1 MRTPWLILAVT
12 LVAGVVMYLISR
24 YQSPPGQYDSL
35 NLENKDTAVI
45 NKVRVYAA
53 TQPTEI
59 YYLDS
64 TWLQPDSTPLK
75 MVLKNSRLNFMPKQY
90 QSLAL
95 IITYSDSC
103 FYDLEIDK
111 QDPEQSYDFH
121 FTLQPARDTLF
132 IKGEVQ
138 TDEGIVQFSGPMM
151 KMYKGF
157 ILTYNNRMP
166 PQPDSLNEGASSIA
180 EAGANKTITVIEN

>member
-1 MRTPWLILAVT
+1 
-12 LVAGVVMYLISR
+12 MYLISR

-35 NLENKDTAVI
+35 NLENKDTAII
-45 NKVRVYAA
+45 NRVRVYAA
-53 TQPTEI
+53 TQPTEL
-59 YYLDS
+59 YYLDK

-75 MVLKNSRLNFMPKQY
+75 MVLKSSRLNFMPKQY

-95 IITYSDSC
+95 IVTYADSC

-111 QDPEQSYDFH
+111 EDPEQSYDISFA
-121 FTLQPARDTLF
+121 LLPERDTLF

-138 TDEGIVQFSGPMM
+138 TGDGIVQFSGPMM

-166 PQPDSLNEGASSIA
+166 QQHDSLEAGTPSIA
-180 EAGANKTITVIEN
+180 QGGANKTITVIEN

>member
-1 MRTPWLILAVT
+1 MRTPWLILAGT
-12 LVAGVVMYLISR
+12 LVAGIVMYLISR

-35 NLENKDTAVI
+35 NLENKDTAII
-45 NKVRVYAA
+45 NRVRVYAA
-53 TQPTEI
+53 TQPTEL
-59 YYLDS
+59 YYLDK

-75 MVLKNSRLNFMPKQY
+75 MVLKSSRLNFMPKQY

-95 IITYSDSC
+95 IVTYADSC

-111 QDPEQSYDFH
+111 EDPEQSYDIS
-121 FTLQPARDTLF
+121 FTLLPERDTLF

-138 TDEGIVQFSGPMM
+138 TGDGIVQFSGPMM

-166 PQPDSLNEGASSIA
+166 QQHDSLEAGTPSIA
-180 EAGANKTITVIEN
+180 QGGANKTITVIEN